1 MASPS
6 SPVSLYATKWKLTR
20 YGKKLHI
27 SDISLG
33 KQIGAKKSSYGKVTQ
48 LLYKGVANARFVLK
62 YISFRNHK
70 RRYIFNNE
78 VRVGSKRNIQRVGPR
93 VLAWRYTR
101 GGGEYIMDDVRL
113 GNPKAKME
121 TVQDFIQKRRL
132 TQQFIQKVF
141 RKVREFHKVTGG
153 EHGDLHG
160 DNMMIVTSGGKTFI
174 KIIDYGSFRKYS
186 ELGKLGKPLK
196 HLNGL
201 NIFKFDKG
209 QLYVRNKNRL
219 AQVGLKIKQL

>member
-1 MASPS
+1 MDMSAS
-6 SPVSLYATKWKLTR
+6 SPVSLYTTKWKLTR
-20 YGKKLHI
+20 HGKNLPI

-33 KQIGAKKSSYGKVTQ
+33 KQIGAKSSYGKVTQ
-48 LLYKGVANARFVLK
+48 LLYKGVPNARFILK
-62 YISFRNHK
+62 YMQFRNHK

-78 VRVGSKRNIQRVGPR
+78 VYVGSMKHIQKVGPR

-101 GGGEYIMDDVRL
+101 SGGEYIMDDVRL
-113 GNPKAKME
+113 GNTRATME
-121 TVQDFIQKRRL
+121 TVQEFIQKRRI
-132 TQQFIQKVF
+132 TQRFIRTVF

-160 DNMMIVTSGGKTFI
+160 DNMMIVKSGGKTYI

-201 NIFKFDKG
+201 NIFKFKQG

-219 AQVGLKIKQL
+219 GQVFY